1 MTVLAT
7 FARMYVDDL
16 DTALPVFRAL
26 TGEEPRLRFTH
37 RGIELAAVGG
47 FLLLAGA
54 PEALAPVR
62 ATQATVVVDALGPV
76 LDGAAREGAEI
87 LAQPRD
93 VPTGRNLVVRHPG
106 GAVIEYVEF
115 DAATR
120 AAAGLAY

>member
-16 DTALPVFRAL
+16 DAALPSFRAL
-26 TGEEPRLRFTH
+26 TGEEPRLRFSH
-37 RGIELAAVGG
+37 RGIALAVVGG

-62 ATQATVVVDALGPV
+62 ATQATVVVDALAPV
-76 LDGAAREGAEI
+76 LDRAAREGAEI
-87 LAQPRD
+87 LAPPRA
-93 VPTGRNLVVRHPG
+93 VPTGRDLVVGHPG

-115 DAATR
+115 DAAAR
-120 AAAGLAY
+120 AAAGLAP